1 MANTPKNDIPFD
13 GPYVKK
19 SSVTTDKS
27 GAKHSGI
34 SRAKHLARMAA
45 DGKKYKS
52 AKKMSEGYFKNQ
64 DIEDKEREENP
75 GMRSPRTPA
84 SKKDLKGNQHQ
95 LDKNKNG
102 KIDAHDFK
110 LLRKE
115 DVNQVDEDMKSAA
128 AELSKYAKG
137 HGGMDKADFQKA
149 AKHMEAGD
157 HKSLHKHISKL
168 DTDPRD
174 KILTTLHKHGNDIKR
189 YGYTTEEVE
198 QVDELN
204 RLTLASYLAKA
215 SDARKHKDMATA
227 KVDKRYSGVAKAAE
241 KLDKMNNEEVE
252 VGEGLQ
258 QTLRKYVPGYAKK
271 QIDKKMDA
279 EKFGKRDVDKDANY
293 WRYKKVQD
301 KLKKEEVEQVDE
313 LSKTILQKYTQ
324 KAKAVSKNAKAYGS
338 YNADPDDSDLSD
350 KNWKKH
356 EKLEKGIKRAKEKM
370 SNEEVAPVNEL
381 KRSTLASYIKKAV
394 REVSAKS
401 KIAADF
407 ENMAKRYKKKPNK
420 DAATNLSQRYKD
432 EKRRRIQGV
441 EKASDRLA
449 K

>member
-19 SSVTTDKS
+19 SSVTTDKG

-64 DIEDKEREENP
+64 DILDKEREENP
-75 GMRSPRTPA
+75 GMRSPRTPV

-115 DVNQVDEDMKSAA
+115 DVN
-128 AELSKYAKG
+128 
-137 HGGMDKADFQKA
+137 H
-149 AKHMEAGD
+149 
-157 HKSLHKHISKL
+157 
-168 DTDPRD
+168 
-174 KILTTLHKHGNDIKR
+174 
-189 YGYTTEEVE
+189 
-198 QVDELN
+198 VDELN
-204 RLTLASYLAKA
+204 RSTLASYLTKA
-215 SDARKHKDMATA
+215 SDARKHKDMSTA
-227 KVDKRYSGVAKAAE
+227 KVDKRYSGVAKAAK
-241 KLDKMNNEEVE
+241 KLDKMNN
-252 VGEGLQ
+252 
-258 QTLRKYVPGYAKK
+258 
-271 QIDKKMDA
+271 
-279 EKFGKRDVDKDANY
+279 
-293 WRYKKVQD
+293 
-301 KLKKEEVEQVDE
+301 EEVEQVDE

-370 SNEEVAPVNEL
+370 SNEEVVPVNEL

-394 REVSAKS
+394 REVSSKS

-407 ENMAKRYKKKPNK
+407 ENMAKRSKKKPNK
-420 DAATNLSQRYKD
+420 DAATSLSQRYKD